1 MLTLLALHTL
11 LGVAQ
16 AAFPCDGAATDG
28 DIYWAGVLHD
38 SFDKTYREPFGAAP
52 AGGVVELRLRAC
64 RRDLSLVR
72 VRVWDA
78 KARKETWISLRVAA
92 GVVDPELGAV
102 EYWVG
107 ELPLPTSPTIFYY
120 FFELQ
125 DGADTDY
132 YVDDE
137 PVFYGGGPG
146 EMSDAYD
153 DTRSFQ
159 VSVYDPTFDV
169 PDWLGRLPDLPRPFP
184 RRRRHQ
190 QPRRRLGLGLRRHL
204 QHRPGLGRD
213 AHGRLRRGRS
223 APRPVFRRG

>member
-92 GVVDPELGAV
+92 GVVDPDGLHRRRAGGHHPV
-102 EYWVG
+102 S
-107 ELPLPTSPTIFYY
+107 ELPLVV
-120 FFELQ
+120 
-125 DGADTDY
+125 GA
-132 YVDDE
+132 
-137 PVFYGGGPG
+137 P
-146 EMSDAYD
+146 A
-153 DTRSFQ
+153 
-159 VSVYDPTFDV
+159 
-169 PDWLGRLPDLPRPFP
+169 
-184 RRRRHQ
+184 RH
-190 QPRRRLGLGLRRHL
+190 R
-204 QHRPGLGRD
+204 
-213 AHGRLRRGRS
+213 
-223 APRPVFRRG
+223 APRPTHAHVPPAHRELHRVGKAPADEPDDLLLLL